1 MDQMVLQAERGE
13 SDTKAGKNK
22 SVTESVKKQIFMF
35 LAHVNHTSG
44 NGTSGK
50 TY

>member
-1 MDQMVLQAERGE
+1 MVLQAERGE

-22 SVTESVKKQIFMF
+22 SVAESVKKQIFMF
-35 LAHVNHTSG
+35 LVHVNHTSVD
-44 NGTSGK
+44 GTSGE